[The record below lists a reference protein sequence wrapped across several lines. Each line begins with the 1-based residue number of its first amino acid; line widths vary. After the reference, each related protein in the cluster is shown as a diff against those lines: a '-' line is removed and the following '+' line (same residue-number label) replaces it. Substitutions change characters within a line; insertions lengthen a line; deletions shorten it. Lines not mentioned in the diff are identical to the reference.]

1 MSAFP
6 VFMEM
11 EDETC
16 LIVGGGRVAY
26 RKAHALCQ
34 TGARV
39 HVISKTFDERFVG
52 LKKDGVQ

>member
-26 RKAHALCQ
+26 PQIFFFL
-34 TGARV
+34 
-39 HVISKTFDERFVG
+39 
-52 LKKDGVQ
+52 